1 MKNEIIKF
9 LKNFD
14 AFGET
19 HTFRINKEK
28 TYNSPVGG
36 FFFLIFLL
44 YSIYYII
51 YTFSEFLNGK
61 YKSKEYDM
69 KMEPSPTIN
78 MSDHKYFSIAFCI
91 RNEKYE
97 TDAFMNKNLQ
107 ESLFYTSTKL
117 TSSKSLEKIEKEI
130 LMKDCGEL
138 ATLMN
143 KTTNSVS
150 EHQKKYWE
158 ILQSFQLDGC
168 KCINFEDL
176 NESLIFSSNLEGVER
191 NSFSLNIKYPSNK
204 NNSNT
209 TISINDYI
217 NNNDPHLHV
226 YFPEYSADM
235 YSVEEPLKIKMH
247 QEVFS
252 LSPMSTL
259 ISEINLG
266 LLSFT
271 DYYSYTDD
279 DIYNHKNK
287 LIYDSRNNYKLN
299 SFKDDT
305 LLQVQFN
312 LSGNAITYKR
322 TFQKLQEYLANTI
335 GYLGNIV
342 LLVYI
347 ISSVYNVFGSKRFL
361 SEKFFYRNKEL
372 KNILK
377 KEFGGYKDIK
387 MKRKNSFMKN
397 KSNGN
402 GRGSM
407 NNNEINSNNNFK
419 GDPKKDNLIEME
431 NKEKSLDQQEQPS
444 MSMNIMQMRMNME
457 SSFNQQDMKSISLE
471 PLDQS
476 KIDVSVIQSPGPS
489 EKNLQSVVDSENTL
503 NVNLSPAKTKLLK
516 NNYTIFF
523 YEYVY
528 YSLCNMCKN
537 RNNNK
542 TKSQAKKLDL
552 YKSTEYFYYY
562 YMDISNYL
570 KMMFEFEIVKSL
582 VMSKNKKRMIRK
594 LKPYLKRNYF
604 FEFDEKLKRLY
615 SENILS
621 EDINKIKEGV
631 KALREENNL
640 EALKKITKFI

>member
-36 FFFLIFLL
+36 FFFLIFLI
-44 YSIYYII
+44 YSTYFII

-69 KMEPSPTIN
+69 KMEPSPLIN

-91 RNEKYE
+91 RNENYE
-97 TDAFMNKNLQ
+97 TDLFMNKYLQ
-107 ESLFYTSTKL
+107 ESLIYSSTKL
-117 TSSKSLEKIEKEI
+117 SSSKTLERKDKEI
-130 LMKDCGEL
+130 SMKDCL
-138 ATLMN
+138 VLSNLMN
-143 KTTNSVS
+143 KTNTSAS
-150 EHQKKYWE
+150 EHQIKYWG
-158 ILQSFQLDGC
+158 ILNSFQLDGC

-191 NSFSLNIKYPSNK
+191 NSFNLNIKYSSNK
-204 NNSNT
+204 NNSD
-209 TISINDYI
+209 IISSINEYI
-217 NNNDPHLHV
+217 NKTDPHLHV

-299 SFKDDT
+299 SFKEDT

-335 GYLGNIV
+335 GYLGNII

-347 ISSVYNVFGSKRFL
+347 ISSIYNVFGSNRFL
-361 SEKFFYRNKEL
+361 SEKFFLRNKEL
-372 KNILK
+372 KNLLK
-377 KEFGGYKDIK
+377 KEFGGYMDIK
-387 MKRKNSFMKN
+387 LKRKNSIIKK
-397 KSNGN
+397 KSNKN
-402 GRGSM
+402 RTGSKDI
-407 NNNEINSNNNFK
+407 NNSCK
-419 GDPKKDNLIEME
+419 DDPKKDNLIEIE
-431 NKEKSLDQQEQPS
+431 NKEKSIDKHEEPS
-444 MSMNIMQMRMNME
+444 MSMNMMQMRMDVD
-457 SSFNQQDMKSISLE
+457 SSFSNQQEMKSISLD
-471 PLDQS
+471 PLEKS
-476 KIDVSVIQSPGPS
+476 KIDINIIQSPGPS
-489 EKNLQSVVDSENTL
+489 EKNLQNEANSENTL
-503 NVNLSPAKTKLLK
+503 NVNLSPGKTKLLK

-528 YSLCNMCKN
+528 YSVCNMCKSKYIN
-537 RNNNK
+537 E
-542 TKSQAKKLDL
+542 TKSKSKKLDL

-594 LKPYLKRNYF
+594 LKPFLKRNYF
-604 FEFDEKLKRLY
+604 FEFDEKLKKLY

-621 EDINKIKEGV
+621 EDIYKIKEGV